1 MIDVNNISKSYS
13 KKVAV
18 DGLSFQ
24 LSKGDIVG
32 FLGSNGAGKSTTMKI
47 LAGTLNPDNGNV
59 SVFGHDI
66 INDSMNAK
74 RRIGYLPEDNPLYGN
89 MYVREYLEY
98 ISDIYSVSN
107 KKDAISKIIENTGL
121 QNEYR
126 KKIST
131 LSKGNRQRVGL
142 AQALIHDPDFLIL
155 DEPTTGLDPNQQVE
169 IRDMLANLGSEKII
183 FFSSHILQEVTSI
196 CNRYIIIDNGKIIYD
211 EKAKNTESIEDT
223 FHLLTR
229 KKQ

>member
-18 DGLSFQ
+18 DALSFQ

-121 QNEYR
+121 RNEYR
-126 KKIST
+126 KKIGT

>member
-1 MIDVNNISKSYS
+1 M
-13 KKVAV
+13 
-18 DGLSFQ
+18 
-24 LSKGDIVG
+24 
-32 FLGSNGAGKSTTMKI
+32 
-47 LAGTLNPDNGNV
+47 
-59 SVFGHDI
+59 
-66 INDSMNAK
+66 
-74 RRIGYLPEDNPLYGN
+74 
-89 MYVREYLEY
+89 
-98 ISDIYSVSN
+98 
-107 KKDAISKIIENTGL
+107 
-121 QNEYR
+121 
-126 KKIST
+126 
-131 LSKGNRQRVGL
+131 
-142 AQALIHDPDFLIL
+142 IL